1 VREPSL
7 FGRTIGKVP
16 FHMNFYD
23 VYGTLSLNPV
33 ASDAMEAIC
42 KHVGSKNELESLKR
56 ALWAAPS
63 RVDSPGAFPFNE
75 ETGRIYD
82 SLWKAAAA
90 ENYSKVE
97 RFGRW
102 LFKTI
107 CPPADDEGMAA
118 YHRTARQ
125 NQVQEPPK
133 PPARSEPIRDDG
145 PLPTEDEPA
154 EEWHVSDDGDD
165 REIQIPTGRTG
176 QTESVTRRSTK
187 KSD

>member
-1 VREPSL
+1 
-7 FGRTIGKVP
+7 
-16 FHMNFYD
+16 MNFYD
-23 VYGTLSLNPV
+23 VYTTLSLNPI
-33 ASDAMEAIC
+33 ASDALTAIC
-42 KHVGSKNELESLKR
+42 KHVGSRNELESLKR
-56 ALWAAPS
+56 ALWASPS
-63 RVDSPGAFPFNE
+63 RLDSPGAFPFDE

-102 LFKTI
+102 LLKTI

-125 NQVQEPPK
+125 NQVQEPPT
-133 PPARSEPIRDDG
+133 RSEVIRDDG
-145 PLPTEDEPA
+145 PLPIGDEPA

-165 REIQIPTGRTG
+165 KEIRIPTGKAAPTDA
-176 QTESVTRRSTK
+176 VTRRSTK